1 MYQVPERF
9 KNCCTDVQW
18 AEFVRDMGNAFA
30 VLQAAA
36 LLRLYAPWL

>member
-18 AEFVRDMGNAFA
+18 GEFVRDMGNAFA